1 MSNKTIYNILIR
13 HNLNQVKPVL
23 QDIIDEMRTI
33 QQTRIQLDA
42 RNINSMY
49 LDNHQYAWNIFRG
62 ITPNHSIQE
71 DDFKYANGDIDIDQL
86 LDGQDRLIAQI
97 QNAVKNFERRF
108 TQITKQAVDYNE
120 KKISPIVNRNLID
133 ENLAGKRG
141 FDSVFSDKLEA
152 MINIYSNAIRKLSQN
167 DKPNSEQ
174 YRKLEQLTNDIQNA
188 IHSFDN
194 TIHAQNLGMTGDL
207 EAYWRIAAAQ
217 GAYNGENLEEA
228 QKGEMGASY
237 QQLIEDADE
246 IEKQI
251 KQLPATDIK
260 DIARLAQTLD
270 QLNQRIAFLG
280 AALNLKNEPFHRQTM
295 INQAKKL
302 NDKARQ
308 EQQVPDDVD
317 KLNNIKKLQLA
328 IDFYK
333 KQLLNAD
340 KEELQAIDEIIAQ
353 IQNKKNAI
361 NDIGDI
367 AHIKSITDELKN
379 VKGYKLKVEVDKI
392 GLQNIQS
399 YILKL
404 QNILINAGD
413 SVSEKQRQQIKKLI
427 LQWQKYAKVAK
438 ASTIS
443 FKKAWNAVEDI
454 GFGIEN
460 ISNLCKGGA
469 SDWQIFTGIVD
480 SAIQIFEGFAEV
492 VNIIKTLAAV
502 SKAAT
507 TEQTTAAAADTVS
520 TKVEAM
526 AYRELAASEF
536 MAAHAGIPF
545 VGAGIAEGFIAQMLA
560 TVGAVAAT
568 PFANGGIVYGP
579 TIALTGEYA
588 GASSN
593 PEVIAPLSK
602 LKDIIAGKGHYVEIV
617 GDNRTIKA
625 VVKGQDIEIA
635 LANTTRIHRRKS
647 IIIIWLLTQRRQ
659 HVTCLA
665 LKGEE

>member
-217 GAYNGENLEEA
+217 GAYNGENLNEA

-308 EQQVPDDVD
+308 EQQVPEDVD
-317 KLNNIKKLQLA
+317 KLNNINKLQLA

-480 SAIQIFEGFAEV
+480 SAIQIFDGFAEV

-507 TEQTTAAAADTVS
+507 TTQATAAAADTVS

-560 TVGAVAAT
+560 SVGAVAAT

-602 LKDIIAGKGHYVEIV
+602 LKDIIAGKGHYVEVV

-635 LANTTRIHRRKS
+635 LANTTRIHRKKS
-647 IIIIWLLTQRRQ
+647 NIRI
-659 HVTCLA
+659 
-665 LKGEE
+665 

>member
-217 GAYNGENLEEA
+217 GAYNGENLNEA

-302 NDKARQ
+302 NEQAAQ

-361 NDIGDI
+361 NDIADI
-367 AHIKSITDELKN
+367 EQIKSITDELKK

-413 SVSEKQRQQIKKLI
+413 SVSEKQRQQIQKLI

-507 TEQTTAAAADTVS
+507 TTQATAAAADTVS

-536 MAAHAGIPF
+536 MAAHADIPF

-602 LKDIIAGKGHYVEIV
+602 LKDIIAGKGHYVEVV

-635 LANTTRIHRRKS
+635 LANTTRIHRKKS
-647 IIIIWLLTQRRQ
+647 NIRI
-659 HVTCLA
+659 
-665 LKGEE
+665 

>member
-141 FDSVFSDKLEA
+141 FDNVFSDKLEA

-167 DKPNSEQ
+167 DKPNSEL

-251 KQLPATDIK
+251 KQMPATDIK

-302 NDKARQ
+302 NDNARQ

-340 KEELQAIDEIIAQ
+340 KEELQAINEIIAQ

-443 FKKAWNAVEDI
+443 FKKAWNAVENI

-502 SKAAT
+502 SKATAT
-507 TEQTTAAAADTVS
+507 TQVTAAAADTVS

-536 MAAHAGIPF
+536 MAAHADIPF
-545 VGAGIAEGFIAQMLA
+545 VGAEIAEGFIAQMLA

-635 LANTTRIHRRKS
+635 LANTTRIHRKKS
-647 IIIIWLLTQRRQ
+647 NIRI
-659 HVTCLA
+659 
-665 LKGEE
+665 

>member
-302 NDKARQ
+302 NEQASQ
-308 EQQVPDDVD
+308 EQQVPEDVD
-317 KLNNIKKLQLA
+317 KLNNIKKLQMA

-507 TEQTTAAAADTVS
+507 TTQATAAAADTVS

-536 MAAHAGIPF
+536 MAAHADIPF

-635 LANTTRIHRRKS
+635 LANTTRIHRKKS
-647 IIIIWLLTQRRQ
+647 NIRI
-659 HVTCLA
+659 
-665 LKGEE
+665 

>member
-86 LDGQDRLIAQI
+86 LDGQDRLITQI

-120 KKISPIVNRNLID
+120 KKINPIVNRNLID

-217 GAYNGENLEEA
+217 GAYNGENLNEA

-302 NDKARQ
+302 NDNARQ
-308 EQQVPDDVD
+308 EQQVPEDVD
-317 KLNNIKKLQLA
+317 KLNNINKLQLA

-367 AHIKSITDELKN
+367 AHIKSITDELKK

-536 MAAHAGIPF
+536 MAAHADIPF
-545 VGAGIAEGFIAQMLA
+545 VGAEIAEGFIAQMLA

-602 LKDIIAGKGHYVEIV
+602 LKDIIAGKGHYVEVV

-635 LANTTRIHRRKS
+635 LANTTRIHRKKS
-647 IIIIWLLTQRRQ
+647 NIRI
-659 HVTCLA
+659 
-665 LKGEE
+665 

>member
-62 ITPNHSIQE
+62 ITPEHSIQE
-71 DDFKYANGDIDIDQL
+71 DDFKYAMGDIDIDQL

-97 QNAVKNFERRF
+97 QSAVKNFERRF

-302 NDKARQ
+302 NEQAAQ
-308 EQQVPDDVD
+308 EQQVPEDID
-317 KLNNIKKLQLA
+317 KLNNIKKLQMA

-361 NDIGDI
+361 NDIADI

-399 YILKL
+399 NILKL

-413 SVSEKQRQQIKKLI
+413 SVSEKQRQQIQKLI

-480 SAIQIFEGFAEV
+480 SAIQIFDGFAEV

-602 LKDIIAGKGHYVEIV
+602 LKDIIAGKGHYVEVV

-635 LANTTRIHRRKS
+635 LANTTRIHRKKS
-647 IIIIWLLTQRRQ
+647 NIRI
-659 HVTCLA
+659 
-665 LKGEE
+665 

>member
-86 LDGQDRLIAQI
+86 LDGQDRLITQI

-228 QKGEMGASY
+228 QNGEMGASY

-308 EQQVPDDVD
+308 EQQVPEDVD
-317 KLNNIKKLQLA
+317 KLNNINKLQLA

-507 TEQTTAAAADTVS
+507 TEQATAAAADTVS

-536 MAAHAGIPF
+536 MAAHADIPF

-635 LANTTRIHRRKS
+635 LANTTRIHRKKS
-647 IIIIWLLTQRRQ
+647 NIRI
-659 HVTCLA
+659 
-665 LKGEE
+665 

>member
-71 DDFKYANGDIDIDQL
+71 DDFKYANGDIDIEQL
-86 LDGQDRLIAQI
+86 LDGQDRLITQI

-152 MINIYSNAIRKLSQN
+152 MINIYTNAIRKLSQN

-217 GAYNGENLEEA
+217 GAYNGENLNEA
-228 QKGEMGASY
+228 QNGEMGASY
-237 QQLIEDADE
+237 QQLLEDADE

-295 INQAKKL
+295 INQAKKF
-302 NDKARQ
+302 NEQAAQ

-317 KLNNIKKLQLA
+317 KLNNIKELQLA

-367 AHIKSITDELKN
+367 EHIKSITDELKK

-507 TEQTTAAAADTVS
+507 IEQATAAAADTVS

-602 LKDIIAGKGHYVEIV
+602 LKDIIAGKGHYVEVV

-635 LANTTRIHRRKS
+635 LANTTRIHRKKS
-647 IIIIWLLTQRRQ
+647 NIRI
-659 HVTCLA
+659 
-665 LKGEE
+665 

>member
-62 ITPNHSIQE
+62 ITPEHSIQE

-86 LDGQDRLIAQI
+86 LDGQDRLITQI
-97 QNAVKNFERRF
+97 QSAVKNFERRF

-152 MINIYSNAIRKLSQN
+152 MINIYTNAIRKLSQN

-217 GAYNGENLEEA
+217 GAYNGENLNEA
-228 QKGEMGASY
+228 QNGEMGASY

-260 DIARLAQTLD
+260 GIARLAQTLD

-302 NDKARQ
+302 NEQAAQ

-361 NDIGDI
+361 NDIADI
-367 AHIKSITDELKN
+367 EQIKSITDELKK

-413 SVSEKQRQQIKKLI
+413 SISEKQRQQIQKLI

-507 TEQTTAAAADTVS
+507 IEQATAAAADTVS

-635 LANTTRIHRRKS
+635 LANTTRIHRKKS
-647 IIIIWLLTQRRQ
+647 NIRI
-659 HVTCLA
+659 
-665 LKGEE
+665 

>member
-86 LDGQDRLIAQI
+86 LDGQDRLITQI
-97 QNAVKNFERRF
+97 QSAVKNFERRF

-317 KLNNIKKLQLA
+317 KLNNIKELQLA

-361 NDIGDI
+361 NDIADI
-367 AHIKSITDELKN
+367 EQIKSITDELKN

-404 QNILINAGD
+404 HNILINAGD

-480 SAIQIFEGFAEV
+480 SAILIFEGFAGV

-507 TEQTTAAAADTVS
+507 TTQATAAAADTVS

-536 MAAHAGIPF
+536 MAAHADIPF

-602 LKDIIAGKGHYVEIV
+602 LKDIIAGKGHYVEVV

-635 LANTTRIHRRKS
+635 LANTTRIHRKKS
-647 IIIIWLLTQRRQ
+647 NIRI
-659 HVTCLA
+659 
-665 LKGEE
+665 

>member
-152 MINIYSNAIRKLSQN
+152 MINIYTNAIRKLSQN

-217 GAYNGENLEEA
+217 GAYNGENLNEA
-228 QKGEMGASY
+228 QNGEMGASY

-260 DIARLAQTLD
+260 GIARLAQTLD

-302 NDKARQ
+302 NEQAAQ

-413 SVSEKQRQQIKKLI
+413 SISEKQRQQIQKLI

-507 TEQTTAAAADTVS
+507 TTQATAAAADTVS

-536 MAAHAGIPF
+536 MAAHADIPF
-545 VGAGIAEGFIAQMLA
+545 VGAEIAEGFIAQMLA

-635 LANTTRIHRRKS
+635 LANTTRIHRKKS
-647 IIIIWLLTQRRQ
+647 NIRI
-659 HVTCLA
+659 
-665 LKGEE
+665 

>member
-33 QQTRIQLDA
+33 LQTRIQLDA

-62 ITPNHSIQE
+62 ITPEHSIQE
-71 DDFKYANGDIDIDQL
+71 DDFKYAMGDIDIDQL

-97 QNAVKNFERRF
+97 QSAVKNFERRF

-152 MINIYSNAIRKLSQN
+152 MINIYTNAIRKLSQN

-237 QQLIEDADE
+237 QQLLEDADE

-302 NDKARQ
+302 NEQAAQ

-317 KLNNIKKLQLA
+317 KLNNIKKLQMA

-361 NDIGDI
+361 NDIADI
-367 AHIKSITDELKN
+367 EQIKSITDELKN

-404 QNILINAGD
+404 HNILINAGD
-413 SVSEKQRQQIKKLI
+413 SVSEKQRQQIQKLI

-480 SAIQIFEGFAEV
+480 SAIQIFDGFAEV

-602 LKDIIAGKGHYVEIV
+602 LKDIIAGKGHYVEVV

-635 LANTTRIHRRKS
+635 LANTTRIHRKKS
-647 IIIIWLLTQRRQ
+647 NIRI
-659 HVTCLA
+659 
-665 LKGEE
+665 

>member
-308 EQQVPDDVD
+308 EQQVPEDVD

-367 AHIKSITDELKN
+367 AHIKSITDELKK

-507 TEQTTAAAADTVS
+507 TTQVIAAADDTVS

-545 VGAGIAEGFIAQMLA
+545 VGAGIAEEFIAQMLA

-602 LKDIIAGKGHYVEIV
+602 LKDIIAGKGHYVEVV

-635 LANTTRIHRRKS
+635 LANTTRIHRKKS
-647 IIIIWLLTQRRQ
+647 NIRI
-659 HVTCLA
+659 
-665 LKGEE
+665 

>member
-62 ITPNHSIQE
+62 ITPEHSIQE

-97 QNAVKNFERRF
+97 QSAVKNFERRF

-152 MINIYSNAIRKLSQN
+152 MINIYTNAIRKLSQN
-167 DKPNSEQ
+167 DKTNSEQ

-228 QKGEMGASY
+228 QKGEMGVSY

-302 NDKARQ
+302 NEQAAQ

-361 NDIGDI
+361 NDIADI
-367 AHIKSITDELKN
+367 EQIKSITDELKN

-404 QNILINAGD
+404 HNILINAGD
-413 SVSEKQRQQIKKLI
+413 SVSEKQRQQIQKLI
-427 LQWQKYAKVAK
+427 RQWQKYAKVAK

-443 FKKAWNAVEDI
+443 IKKAWNAVEDI

-602 LKDIIAGKGHYVEIV
+602 LKDIIAGQGHYVEVV

-635 LANTTRIHRRKS
+635 LANTTRIHRKKS
-647 IIIIWLLTQRRQ
+647 NIRI
-659 HVTCLA
+659 
-665 LKGEE
+665 

>member
-86 LDGQDRLIAQI
+86 LDGQDRLITQI
-97 QNAVKNFERRF
+97 QSAVKNFERRF
-108 TQITKQAVDYNE
+108 TQITEQAVDYNE

-317 KLNNIKKLQLA
+317 KLNNINKLQLA

-367 AHIKSITDELKN
+367 AHIKSITDELKK

-507 TEQTTAAAADTVS
+507 TTQATAAAADTVS

-536 MAAHAGIPF
+536 MAAHADIPF

-602 LKDIIAGKGHYVEIV
+602 LKDIIAGKGHYVEVV

-635 LANTTRIHRRKS
+635 LANTTRIHRKKS
-647 IIIIWLLTQRRQ
+647 NIRI
-659 HVTCLA
+659 
-665 LKGEE
+665 

>member
-62 ITPNHSIQE
+62 ITPEHSIQE

-97 QNAVKNFERRF
+97 QSAVKNFERRF

-152 MINIYSNAIRKLSQN
+152 MINIYTNAIRKLSQN
-167 DKPNSEQ
+167 DKPNTEQ
-174 YRKLEQLTNDIQNA
+174 YGKLEQLTNDIQNA

-217 GAYNGENLEEA
+217 GAYNGENLNEA

-237 QQLIEDADE
+237 QQLLEDADE

-302 NDKARQ
+302 NEQAEQ

-361 NDIGDI
+361 NDIADI
-367 AHIKSITDELKN
+367 AQIKSITDELKK
-379 VKGYKLKVEVDKI
+379 VKGYKLKIEVDKI

-480 SAIQIFEGFAEV
+480 SAIQIFDGFAEV

-507 TEQTTAAAADTVS
+507 TTQATAAAADTVS

-602 LKDIIAGKGHYVEIV
+602 LKDIIAGKGHYVEVV

-635 LANTTRIHRRKS
+635 LANTTRIHRKKS
-647 IIIIWLLTQRRQ
+647 NIRI
-659 HVTCLA
+659 
-665 LKGEE
+665 

>member
-86 LDGQDRLIAQI
+86 LDGQDRLITQI

-480 SAIQIFEGFAEV
+480 SAIQIFEGFAKV
-492 VNIIKTLAAV
+492 VNIIKTIAAV

-507 TEQTTAAAADTVS
+507 TTQATAAAADTVS

-536 MAAHAGIPF
+536 MAAHADIPF

-635 LANTTRIHRRKS
+635 LANTTRIHRKKS
-647 IIIIWLLTQRRQ
+647 NIRI
-659 HVTCLA
+659 
-665 LKGEE
+665 

>member
-86 LDGQDRLIAQI
+86 LDGQDRLITQI

-141 FDSVFSDKLEA
+141 FDNVFSDKLEA
-152 MINIYSNAIRKLSQN
+152 MINIYTNAIRKLSQN

-174 YRKLEQLTNDIQNA
+174 YRKLEQITNDIQNA

-217 GAYNGENLEEA
+217 GAYNGENLNEA
-228 QKGEMGASY
+228 QNGEMGASY

-260 DIARLAQTLD
+260 GIARLAQTLD

-302 NDKARQ
+302 NEKAAQ

-333 KQLLNAD
+333 KQLLNAE

-361 NDIGDI
+361 NDIADI
-367 AHIKSITDELKN
+367 DQIKSITDELKK
-379 VKGYKLKVEVDKI
+379 VKGYKLKVDVDKI

-413 SVSEKQRQQIKKLI
+413 SVYEKQRQQIQKLI

-480 SAIQIFEGFAEV
+480 SAIQIFDGFAEV

-507 TEQTTAAAADTVS
+507 TEQATAAAADTVS

-602 LKDIIAGKGHYVEIV
+602 LKDIIAGKGHYVEVV

-635 LANTTRIHRRKS
+635 LANTTRIHRKKS
-647 IIIIWLLTQRRQ
+647 NIRI
-659 HVTCLA
+659 
-665 LKGEE
+665 

>member
-86 LDGQDRLIAQI
+86 LDGQDRLITQI

-317 KLNNIKKLQLA
+317 KLNNINKLQLA

-480 SAIQIFEGFAEV
+480 SAIQIFEGFAKV
-492 VNIIKTLAAV
+492 VNIIKTIAAV

-507 TEQTTAAAADTVS
+507 TTQATAAAADTVS

-536 MAAHAGIPF
+536 MAAHADIPF

-635 LANTTRIHRRKS
+635 LANTTRIHRKKS
-647 IIIIWLLTQRRQ
+647 NIRI
-659 HVTCLA
+659 
-665 LKGEE
+665 

>member
-62 ITPNHSIQE
+62 ITPEHSIQE
-71 DDFKYANGDIDIDQL
+71 DDFKYAMGDIDIDQL

-97 QNAVKNFERRF
+97 QSAVKNFERRF

-280 AALNLKNEPFHRQTM
+280 AALNLNNEPFHRQTM

-302 NDKARQ
+302 NEQAAQ
-308 EQQVPDDVD
+308 EQQVPEDID
-317 KLNNIKKLQLA
+317 KLNNIKKLQMA

-602 LKDIIAGKGHYVEIV
+602 LKDIIAGKGHYVEVV

-635 LANTTRIHRRKS
+635 LANTTRIHRKKS
-647 IIIIWLLTQRRQ
+647 NIRI
-659 HVTCLA
+659 
-665 LKGEE
+665 

>member
-1 MSNKTIYNILIR
+1 
-13 HNLNQVKPVL
+13 
-23 QDIIDEMRTI
+23 
-33 QQTRIQLDA
+33 
-42 RNINSMY
+42 
-49 LDNHQYAWNIFRG
+49 
-62 ITPNHSIQE
+62 
-71 DDFKYANGDIDIDQL
+71 
-86 LDGQDRLIAQI
+86 
-97 QNAVKNFERRF
+97 
-108 TQITKQAVDYNE
+108 
-120 KKISPIVNRNLID
+120 
-133 ENLAGKRG
+133 
-141 FDSVFSDKLEA
+141 
-152 MINIYSNAIRKLSQN
+152 MINIYTNAIRKLSQN

-217 GAYNGENLEEA
+217 GAYNGENLNEA
-228 QKGEMGASY
+228 QNGEMGASY

-260 DIARLAQTLD
+260 GIARLAQTLD

-302 NDKARQ
+302 NEQAAQ
-308 EQQVPDDVD
+308 EQQVPDDVY

-361 NDIGDI
+361 NDIADI
-367 AHIKSITDELKN
+367 EQIKSITDELKK

-413 SVSEKQRQQIKKLI
+413 SISEKQRQQIQKLI

-480 SAIQIFEGFAEV
+480 SAIQIFEGFAGV

-507 TEQTTAAAADTVS
+507 IEQATAAAADTVS

-536 MAAHAGIPF
+536 MAAHAYIPF
-545 VGAGIAEGFIAQMLA
+545 VGAGIVEGFIAQMLA
-560 TVGAVAAT
+560 SVGAVAAT

-602 LKDIIAGKGHYVEIV
+602 LKDIIAGKGHYVEVV

-635 LANTTRIHRRKS
+635 LANTTRIHRKKS
-647 IIIIWLLTQRRQ
+647 NIRI
-659 HVTCLA
+659 
-665 LKGEE
+665 

>member
-62 ITPNHSIQE
+62 ITPNYSIQE

-86 LDGQDRLIAQI
+86 LDGQDRLITQI

-317 KLNNIKKLQLA
+317 KLNNINKLQLA

-480 SAIQIFEGFAEV
+480 SAIQIFEGFAKV
-492 VNIIKTLAAV
+492 VNIIKTIAAV

-507 TEQTTAAAADTVS
+507 TTQVTAAADDTVS

-536 MAAHAGIPF
+536 MAAHADIPF

-635 LANTTRIHRRKS
+635 LANTTRIHRKKS
-647 IIIIWLLTQRRQ
+647 NIRI
-659 HVTCLA
+659 
-665 LKGEE
+665 

>member
-62 ITPNHSIQE
+62 ITPEHSIQE

-86 LDGQDRLIAQI
+86 LDGQDRLITQI
-97 QNAVKNFERRF
+97 QSAVKNFERRF

-152 MINIYSNAIRKLSQN
+152 MINIYTNAIRKLSQN

-217 GAYNGENLEEA
+217 GAYNGENLNEA
-228 QKGEMGASY
+228 QNGEMGASY

-260 DIARLAQTLD
+260 GIARLAQTLD

-295 INQAKKL
+295 INQAMKL
-302 NDKARQ
+302 NEQAAQ

-340 KEELQAIDEIIAQ
+340 MEELQAIDEIIAQ

-361 NDIGDI
+361 NDIADI
-367 AHIKSITDELKN
+367 EQIKSITDELKK

-413 SVSEKQRQQIKKLI
+413 SISEKQRQQIQKLI

-507 TEQTTAAAADTVS
+507 IEQATAAAADTVS

-635 LANTTRIHRRKS
+635 LANTTRIHRKKS
-647 IIIIWLLTQRRQ
+647 NIRI
-659 HVTCLA
+659 
-665 LKGEE
+665 

>member
-152 MINIYSNAIRKLSQN
+152 MINIYTNAIRKLSQN

-308 EQQVPDDVD
+308 EQQVPEDVD
-317 KLNNIKKLQLA
+317 KLNNINKLQLA

-367 AHIKSITDELKN
+367 AHIKSITDELKK

-507 TEQTTAAAADTVS
+507 ITQATAAAADTVS

-536 MAAHAGIPF
+536 MAAHADIPF

-635 LANTTRIHRRKS
+635 LANTTRIHRKKS
-647 IIIIWLLTQRRQ
+647 NIRI
-659 HVTCLA
+659 
-665 LKGEE
+665 

>member
-62 ITPNHSIQE
+62 ITPEHSIQE

-97 QNAVKNFERRF
+97 QSAVKNFERRF

-152 MINIYSNAIRKLSQN
+152 MINIYTNAIRKLSQN

-228 QKGEMGASY
+228 QKGEMGVSY
-237 QQLIEDADE
+237 QQLLEDADE

-361 NDIGDI
+361 NDIADI
-367 AHIKSITDELKN
+367 EQIKSITDELKN

-404 QNILINAGD
+404 HNILINAGD
-413 SVSEKQRQQIKKLI
+413 SVSEKQRQQIQKLI

-507 TEQTTAAAADTVS
+507 TEQATAAAADTVS

-545 VGAGIAEGFIAQMLA
+545 VGAEIAEGFIAQMLA

-602 LKDIIAGKGHYVEIV
+602 LKDIIAGKGHYVEVV

-635 LANTTRIHRRKS
+635 LANTTRIHRKKS
-647 IIIIWLLTQRRQ
+647 NIRI
-659 HVTCLA
+659 
-665 LKGEE
+665 

>member
-1 MSNKTIYNILIR
+1 MSSKTIYNIIIR

-62 ITPNHSIQE
+62 ITPEHSIQE

-97 QNAVKNFERRF
+97 QSAVKNFERRF

-152 MINIYSNAIRKLSQN
+152 MINIYTNAIRILSQN

-194 TIHAQNLGMTGDL
+194 TIHAQNLGMTGEL

-217 GAYNGENLEEA
+217 GAYNGENLNEA

-237 QQLIEDADE
+237 QQLLEDADE

-260 DIARLAQTLD
+260 GIARLAQTLD

-302 NDKARQ
+302 YEQASQ
-308 EQQVPDDVD
+308 EQQVPEDID

-340 KEELQAIDEIIAQ
+340 KEDLQAIDEIITQ

-361 NDIGDI
+361 NDIADI
-367 AHIKSITDELKN
+367 DQIKSITDELKR

-413 SVSEKQRQQIKKLI
+413 SVSEKQRQQIQKLI

-480 SAIQIFEGFAEV
+480 SAIQIFDGFAEV

-602 LKDIIAGKGHYVEIV
+602 LKDIIAGKGHYVEVV
-617 GDNRTIKA
+617 GDNRTLKA

-635 LANTTRIHRRKS
+635 LANTTRIHRKKS
-647 IIIIWLLTQRRQ
+647 NIRI
-659 HVTCLA
+659 
-665 LKGEE
+665 

>member
-86 LDGQDRLIAQI
+86 LDGQDRLITQI

-228 QKGEMGASY
+228 QNGEMGASY

-308 EQQVPDDVD
+308 EQQVPEDVD
-317 KLNNIKKLQLA
+317 KLNNINKLQLA

-507 TEQTTAAAADTVS
+507 TEQATAAAADTVS

-536 MAAHAGIPF
+536 MAAHADIPF

-602 LKDIIAGKGHYVEIV
+602 LKDIIAGKGH
-617 GDNRTIKA
+617 
-625 VVKGQDIEIA
+625 
-635 LANTTRIHRRKS
+635 
-647 IIIIWLLTQRRQ
+647 
-659 HVTCLA
+659 
-665 LKGEE
+665 

>member
-86 LDGQDRLIAQI
+86 LDGQDRLITQI
-97 QNAVKNFERRF
+97 QSAVKNFERRF

-317 KLNNIKKLQLA
+317 KLNNIKELQLA

-507 TEQTTAAAADTVS
+507 TTQATAAAADTVS

-536 MAAHAGIPF
+536 MAAHADIPF

-602 LKDIIAGKGHYVEIV
+602 LKDIIAGKGHYVEVV

-635 LANTTRIHRRKS
+635 LANTTRIHRKKS
-647 IIIIWLLTQRRQ
+647 NIRI
-659 HVTCLA
+659 
-665 LKGEE
+665 

>member
-217 GAYNGENLEEA
+217 GAYNGENLNEA

-280 AALNLKNEPFHRQTM
+280 AALNLNNEPFHRQTM

-302 NDKARQ
+302 NDNARQ
-308 EQQVPDDVD
+308 EQQVPEDVD
-317 KLNNIKKLQLA
+317 KLNNINKLQLA

-507 TEQTTAAAADTVS
+507 TTQATAAAADTVS

-536 MAAHAGIPF
+536 MAAHADIPF

-635 LANTTRIHRRKS
+635 LANTTRIHRKKS
-647 IIIIWLLTQRRQ
+647 NIRI
-659 HVTCLA
+659 
-665 LKGEE
+665 

>member
-302 NDKARQ
+302 NENARQ

-507 TEQTTAAAADTVS
+507 TTQVTAAAADTVS

-536 MAAHAGIPF
+536 MAAHADIPF
-545 VGAGIAEGFIAQMLA
+545 VGAEIAEGFIAQMLA

-602 LKDIIAGKGHYVEIV
+602 LKDIIAGKGHYVEVV

-635 LANTTRIHRRKS
+635 LANTTRIHRKKS
-647 IIIIWLLTQRRQ
+647 NIRI
-659 HVTCLA
+659 
-665 LKGEE
+665 

>member
-86 LDGQDRLIAQI
+86 LDGQDRLITQI

-141 FDSVFSDKLEA
+141 FDNVFSDKLEA
-152 MINIYSNAIRKLSQN
+152 MINIYTNAIRKLSQN

-174 YRKLEQLTNDIQNA
+174 YRKLEQITNDIQNA

-217 GAYNGENLEEA
+217 GAYNGENLNEA
-228 QKGEMGASY
+228 QNGEMGASY

-260 DIARLAQTLD
+260 GIARLAQTLD

-302 NDKARQ
+302 NEKAAQ

-333 KQLLNAD
+333 KQLLNAE

-361 NDIGDI
+361 NDIADI
-367 AHIKSITDELKN
+367 DQIKSITDELKK
-379 VKGYKLKVEVDKI
+379 VKGYKLKVDVDKI

-413 SVSEKQRQQIKKLI
+413 SVSEKQRQQIQKLI

-480 SAIQIFEGFAEV
+480 SAIQIFDGFAEV

-507 TEQTTAAAADTVS
+507 TEQATAAAADTVS

-602 LKDIIAGKGHYVEIV
+602 LKDIIAGKGHYVEVV

-635 LANTTRIHRRKS
+635 LANTTRIHRKKS
-647 IIIIWLLTQRRQ
+647 NIRI
-659 HVTCLA
+659 
-665 LKGEE
+665 

>member
-62 ITPNHSIQE
+62 ITPEHSIQE
-71 DDFKYANGDIDIDQL
+71 DDFKYAMGDIDIDQL

-280 AALNLKNEPFHRQTM
+280 AALNLKNEPFHRQTI
-295 INQAKKL
+295 INQANKL
-302 NDKARQ
+302 NEQAAQ

-317 KLNNIKKLQLA
+317 KLNNIKKLQMA

-361 NDIGDI
+361 NDIADI

-399 YILKL
+399 NILKL

-413 SVSEKQRQQIKKLI
+413 SVSEKQRQQIQKLI

-507 TEQTTAAAADTVS
+507 TEQTIAAAADTVS

-536 MAAHAGIPF
+536 MAAHADIPF

-602 LKDIIAGKGHYVEIV
+602 LKDIIAGKGHYVEVV

-635 LANTTRIHRRKS
+635 LANTTRIHRKKS
-647 IIIIWLLTQRRQ
+647 NIRI
-659 HVTCLA
+659 
-665 LKGEE
+665 

>member
-1 MSNKTIYNILIR
+1 MSSKTIYNILIR

-33 QQTRIQLDA
+33 QQTKIQLDA

-62 ITPNHSIQE
+62 ITPEHSFQE

-86 LDGQDRLIAQI
+86 LDGQDRLITQI
-97 QNAVKNFERRF
+97 QSAVKNFERRF

-141 FDSVFSDKLEA
+141 FDNVFSDKLEA
-152 MINIYSNAIRKLSQN
+152 MINIYTNAIRILSQN

-217 GAYNGENLEEA
+217 GAYNGENLNEA

-302 NDKARQ
+302 NEQAAQ
-308 EQQVPDDVD
+308 EQQVPEDVD

-340 KEELQAIDEIIAQ
+340 KEDLQAIDEIITQ

-361 NDIGDI
+361 NDIADI
-367 AHIKSITDELKN
+367 EQIKSITDELKK

-413 SVSEKQRQQIKKLI
+413 SVSEKQRQQIQKLI

-460 ISNLCKGGA
+460 ISKLCKGGA

-480 SAIQIFEGFAEV
+480 SAIQIFDGFAEV

-507 TEQTTAAAADTVS
+507 TEQATAAAADTVS

-635 LANTTRIHRRKS
+635 LANTTRIHRKKS
-647 IIIIWLLTQRRQ
+647 NIRI
-659 HVTCLA
+659 
-665 LKGEE
+665 

>member
-62 ITPNHSIQE
+62 ITPEHSIQE
-71 DDFKYANGDIDIDQL
+71 DDFKYAMGDIDIDQL

-97 QNAVKNFERRF
+97 QSAVKNFERRF

-152 MINIYSNAIRKLSQN
+152 MINIYTNAIRKLSQN

-228 QKGEMGASY
+228 QKGEMGVSY
-237 QQLIEDADE
+237 QQLLEDADE

-302 NDKARQ
+302 NEQAAQ

-317 KLNNIKKLQLA
+317 KLNNIKKLQMA

-361 NDIGDI
+361 NDIADI
-367 AHIKSITDELKN
+367 EQIKSITDELKN

-404 QNILINAGD
+404 HNILINAGD
-413 SVSEKQRQQIKKLI
+413 SVSEKQRQQIQKLI

-480 SAIQIFEGFAEV
+480 SAIQIFDGFAEV

-602 LKDIIAGKGHYVEIV
+602 LKDIIAGKGHYVEVV

-635 LANTTRIHRRKS
+635 LANTTRIHRKKS
-647 IIIIWLLTQRRQ
+647 NIRI
-659 HVTCLA
+659 
-665 LKGEE
+665 

>member
-62 ITPNHSIQE
+62 ITPEHSIQE
-71 DDFKYANGDIDIDQL
+71 DDFKYAMGDIDIDQL

-237 QQLIEDADE
+237 QQPIEDADE

-270 QLNQRIAFLG
+270 QLNQRIAFLC

-302 NDKARQ
+302 NEQAAQ
-308 EQQVPDDVD
+308 EQQVPEDID
-317 KLNNIKKLQLA
+317 KLNNIKKLQMA

-361 NDIGDI
+361 NDIADI

-399 YILKL
+399 NILKL

-413 SVSEKQRQQIKKLI
+413 SVSEKQRQQIQKLI

-507 TEQTTAAAADTVS
+507 TEQTIAAAADTVS

-536 MAAHAGIPF
+536 MAAHADIPF

-602 LKDIIAGKGHYVEIV
+602 LKDIIAGKGHYVEVV

-635 LANTTRIHRRKS
+635 LANTTRIHRKKS
-647 IIIIWLLTQRRQ
+647 NIRI
-659 HVTCLA
+659 
-665 LKGEE
+665 

>member
-62 ITPNHSIQE
+62 ITPEHSIQE

-86 LDGQDRLIAQI
+86 LDGQDRLITQI
-97 QNAVKNFERRF
+97 QSAVKNFERRF

-152 MINIYSNAIRKLSQN
+152 MINIYTNAIRKLSQN

-217 GAYNGENLEEA
+217 GAYNGENLNEA
-228 QKGEMGASY
+228 QNGEMGASY

-260 DIARLAQTLD
+260 GIARLAQTLD

-295 INQAKKL
+295 INQAMKL
-302 NDKARQ
+302 NEQAAQ

-361 NDIGDI
+361 NDIADI
-367 AHIKSITDELKN
+367 EQIKSITDELKK

-413 SVSEKQRQQIKKLI
+413 SISEKQRQQIQKLI

-507 TEQTTAAAADTVS
+507 TEQATAAAADTVS

-635 LANTTRIHRRKS
+635 LANTTRIHRKKS
-647 IIIIWLLTQRRQ
+647 NIRI
-659 HVTCLA
+659 
-665 LKGEE
+665 

>member
-280 AALNLKNEPFHRQTM
+280 AALNLNNEPFHRQTM

-302 NDKARQ
+302 NDNARQ

-317 KLNNIKKLQLA
+317 KLNNINKLQMA

-340 KEELQAIDEIIAQ
+340 KEELQAINEIIAQ

-502 SKAAT
+502 FKAANI
-507 TEQTTAAAADTVS
+507 EQDNAAAADTVS

-635 LANTTRIHRRKS
+635 LANTTRIHRKKS
-647 IIIIWLLTQRRQ
+647 NIRI
-659 HVTCLA
+659 
-665 LKGEE
+665 